1 MTPTEL
7 PGIRNGKISAFSRWR
22 PAAEA
27 ARMKSAITTNM
38 LVLGAY
44 LKVKPVVDLENVIKG
59 LQKSLPQRH
68 HHLIPKNE
76 AAIKR
81 GMEIVRE
88 AKLTS

>member
-1 MTPTEL
+1 MRDRAGETPLGLSYRLNHQSTL
-7 PGIRNGKISAFSRWR
+7 VVD
-22 PAAEA
+22 PAALA
-27 ARMKSAITTNM
+27 NDLSR
-38 LVLGAY
+38 AY
-44 LKVKPVVDLENVIKG
+44 IKVNPVVDLENVIKG

-76 AAIKR
+76 AAIRR